1 MKTTYPNSAWACL
14 DAIKAEELDAEERA
28 TLFETIANSLKND
41 PEALY
46 LAAAVLLDHEYIC
59 LDD

>member
-14 DAIKAEELDAEERA
+14 DAIKAEEMDAEERA
-28 TLFETIANSLKND
+28 TLLEIIVNSLKNN

-46 LAAAVLLDHEYIC
+46 LTSAVLLDHEYID
-59 LDD
+59 LGV